1 MLRRR
6 QTFGVSDLPYL
17 RRLHR
22 HPPPAILEIEQ
33 HARADE
39 VPAVAREIGRVLSTL
54 VHAMQANRILEIGT
68 SYGSA
73 TLWMALALPS
83 AGKLWSIDP
92 DAERTAVA
100 RSILDRAGCGERVEI
115 LNAPA
120 LQALP
125 SFPARNLDVVFI
137 DGLPSEY
144 EAYLRLTI
152 PLVKRSGLIV
162 AAHLLADDRVAN
174 DPSAADS
181 DETRALRAFNAAFLS
196 HPQLDATILP
206 VGDGLGIG
214 ALLD

>member
-6 QTFGVSDLPYL
+6 QTFGVNEPYL

-22 HPPPAILEIEQ
+22 HPSPLILEIEQ

-39 VPAVAREIGRVLSTL
+39 VPTVAREIGRVLSTL
-54 VHAMQANRILEIGT
+54 VHAMQANRVLEIGT

-83 AGKLWSIDP
+83 AGRLWSIDP
-92 DAERTAVA
+92 DTERTAIA
-100 RSILDRAGCGERVEI
+100 RSLLERAGCGERVEI

-120 LQALP
+120 LEALP
-125 SFPARNLDVVFI
+125 SFPARNLDIVFI

-144 EAYLRLTI
+144 EAYLKLAI
-152 PLVKRSGLIV
+152 PLVKRSGLII
-162 AAHLLADDRVAN
+162 AAHLLADDDVAN
-174 DPSAADS
+174 EPSAADTP
-181 DETRALRAFNAAFLS
+181 ETRALRSFNRAFLD
-196 HPQLDATILP
+196 HPLLDATIVP

-214 ALLD
+214 ALL